1 MGRTPRPVL
10 PLGLLTDGMFLA
22 LRGQA
27 RPVAYLLQ
35 RIQDRH
41 VGILGTACVLLAG
54 VDVITVRVDDVPIA
68 KADERR
74 RRPVDVLA
82 WPVCILTACELQ
94 QLRNRHS

>member
-1 MGRTPRPVL
+1 M
-10 PLGLLTDGMFLA
+10 
-22 LRGQA
+22 
-27 RPVAYLLQ
+27 
-35 RIQDRH
+35 
-41 VGILGTACVLLAG
+41 
-54 VDVITVRVDDVPIA
+54 ITVRVDDVPIA